1 MIPIA
6 SCARIFVHH
15 HPKAL
20 LDKAMN
26 GGTYSWLW
34 IFNSGSSRPAAVFAC
49 LEKSVR
55 WIADQKQTGT
65 LTAYPVGPS
74 LYEWALESNIF
85 RPKRPDQKDIRFIQR
100 FSSASQSHFHFE
112 EGCCSHLPETTEQE
126 ANMGLSPYAG
136 DRIWLFLG
144 EGGRFPAGAFESLE
158 SAQDWV
164 ANHGATGKIV
174 CLTVTG

>member
-1 MIPIA
+1 
-6 SCARIFVHH
+6 
-15 HPKAL
+15 
-20 LDKAMN
+20 MN

-34 IFNSGSSRPAAVFAC
+34 IFNSGSSHPVAVFAS

-55 WIADQKQTGT
+55 WIGDQKQAGT
-65 LTAYPVGPS
+65 LTAYPVGHS
-74 LYEWALESNIF
+74 VYEWAITSNIF
-85 RPKRPDQKDIRFIQR
+85 RPKRPDQKDILFIQR

-112 EGCCSHLPETTEQE
+112 EGGCSHLPEPAEQVT
-126 ANMGLSPYAG
+126 NMGLSAYEG

-144 EGGRFPAGAFESLE
+144 ESGRFPAGAFGSLE

-164 ANHGATGKIV
+164 ATHGATGEIV